1 LLTHVESRKKLEKS
15 YTEEMPKQNDY
26 NLNETEL
33 IQVREAMK
41 SPNGRVAQRATVLHS
56 LHLGYRVEE
65 VAQLHHLS
73 RGSVYNHV
81 QRFQAEG
88 LAGLPD
94 KPKRGRPRKASPE
107 YIQLL
112 EQAIAAEPREMGYGF
127 SVWTQARLRQYLAQ
141 QTGIDI
147 SRSRFQELL
156 ERLGYVYRRP
166 KRDLGQHQD
175 PQLRE
180 QVIAALEELKKEPP
194 SGISNYSLWT
204 KPKSD

>member
-1 LLTHVESRKKLEKS
+1 
-15 YTEEMPKQNDY
+15 MPKHNDY
-26 NLNETEL
+26 TLSEAQL
-33 IQVREAMK
+33 KQVREAMK
-41 SPNGRVAQRATVLHS
+41 SPNARMAQRATVLHS
-56 LHLGYRVEE
+56 LHFGYRVEE
-65 VAQLHHLS
+65 VGHMQHLS
-73 RGSVYNHV
+73 RGRIYNHV

-94 KPKRGRPRKASPE
+94 KPKSGRPRKASPE
-107 YIQLL
+107 YIHLL
-112 EQAIAAEPREMGYGF
+112 EQTLASHPQALGYGF
-127 SVWTQARLRQYLAQ
+127 SVWTQARLRRYLAQ

-180 QVIAALEELKKEPP
+180 QVIAALEELKKAPP
-194 SGISNYSLWT
+194 PGTSNYSLWT
-204 KPKSD
+204 KLKSD